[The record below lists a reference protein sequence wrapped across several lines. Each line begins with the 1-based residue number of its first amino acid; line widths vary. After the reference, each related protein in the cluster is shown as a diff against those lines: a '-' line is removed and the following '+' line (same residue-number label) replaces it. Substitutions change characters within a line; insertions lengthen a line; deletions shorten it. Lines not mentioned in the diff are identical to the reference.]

1 MVSVL
6 SLLLQMALWLITV
19 CQEKTTMAIVE
30 QTTVRLCV
38 GNVMRYPRVPR
49 GTRRES
55 SDVGDAV
62 RQPVVT
68 QIG

>member
-1 MVSVL
+1 MRT
-6 SLLLQMALWLITV
+6 Q
-19 CQEKTTMAIVE
+19 IVFFG
-30 QTTVRLCV
+30 LDAV
-38 GNVMRYPRVPR
+38 GNVTSYPDVAC

-55 SDVGDAV
+55 SDVADAV

>member
-1 MVSVL
+1 
-6 SLLLQMALWLITV
+6 
-19 CQEKTTMAIVE
+19 
-30 QTTVRLCV
+30 
-38 GNVMRYPRVPR
+38 VMRYPNVKR

-55 SDVGDAV
+55 SDMADAV